1 MQFYEIIS
9 TFAKKFK
16 RYTTTHKLRKMSLL
30 DQMFEKAKANPR
42 RIVLPEGTEPRTLK
56 AADIVLKDGLAEL
69 ILIGNKDEILKMA
82 AENNLENISKATIVD
97 PEKDE
102 KMSVYSSLLLD
113 LRKSKGMTEEQAV
126 QTARD
131 PLYLACLMIKNGDA
145 DGELAGAQNTTGNVL
160 RPAFQIVKTKPG
172 ISVVSGAFL
181 MFTPTPQYG
190 ENGLLLFADC
200 AVNPNP
206 TAKELAEIA
215 VSTAETTR
223 AIAGFEPK
231 VAMLSFSTKGS
242 AKHELVDKVIE
253 ATKLAR
259 EMQPDLQIE
268 GELQADASIVPSIG
282 QSKAPGSE
290 IAGKANV
297 LVFPD
302 LQSGNISY
310 KLVERF
316 SGTQAVGPILQ
327 GMAAPVNDL
336 SRGCSVDDIVKMVVI
351 TANQAI

>member
-1 MQFYEIIS
+1 MN
-9 TFAKKFK
+9 
-16 RYTTTHKLRKMSLL
+16 LL
-30 DQMFEKAKANPR
+30 EQMFDKAKANVR
-42 RIVLPEGTEPRTLK
+42 RIVLPEGTEIRTLK
-56 AADIVLKDGLAEL
+56 AANQVLNDGLASL
-69 ILIGNKDEILKMA
+69 ILIGSKEEILKIA
-82 AENNLENISKATIVD
+82 SENGLEHINKAQILD
-97 PEKDE
+97 PETDE
-102 KMSVYSSLLLD
+102 KMTVYTEILYN
-113 LRKSKGMTEEQAV
+113 LRKSKGMTEDEAIK
-126 QTARD
+126 TAKN

-190 ENGLLLFADC
+190 ENGLLVFADC

-206 TAKELAEIA
+206 TAQELAEIA
-215 VSTAETTR
+215 VSTAETTKN
-223 AIAGFEPK
+223 IAGIEPK

-242 AKHELVDKVIE
+242 AKHELVDKVVE
-253 ATKLAR
+253 ATSIAR
-259 EMQPDLQIE
+259 EMNPDLMIE
-268 GELQADASIVPSIG
+268 GELQADASIVPSVG
-282 QSKAPGSE
+282 QSKAPGSA
-290 IAGKANV
+290 IAGHANV

-336 SRGCSVDDIVKMVVI
+336 SRGCSVDDIVKMIVI